1 MKLSNISVDNSF
13 FNAKNDVIF
22 SAKTGS
28 NAQKSASSFDL
39 EAKNSQKYSPNEQTN
54 SANLIRFFDGKN
66 QVNVNLSSQSI
77 DILKSYFDES
87 DFIELED
94 GSVGLSGEA
103 NAYVEGWFKDIAY
116 TRGYAAADENN
127 DGTVDKD
134 ELLNVKG
141 FAAQYFNASFNGDSL
156 NLSNSSN
163 AGTYLKGSDIAQ
175 YASKDFFKD
184 TSIEAVL
191 DRTIRSDKDLDGNL
205 TWLESASK
213 GGKLGNALV
222 NDIMNAAYAAV
233 TQKPIAQVSVQY
245 TEVKFSYSSVS
256 YSKGVNVGTS
266 QMSNIQRLFGDRIK
280 ELLQKYPE
288 FAAIIQSNENISEN
302 TLKQLKEEYNKR
314 AKEFLHSVTGF
325 SDKFIDNRFFNANRL
340 NLQSVERFER
350 FDMEFS
356 MSVLKVDVRA

>member
-1 MKLSNISVDNSF
+1 MNFSSIGVENSF

-28 NAQKSASSFDL
+28 NSAKSASSYDL
-39 EAKNSQKYSPNEQTN
+39 ETQNAQKYSSNQSQN
-54 SANLIRFFDGKN
+54 SANLVRFFDGKN
-66 QVNVNLSSQSI
+66 QVNLNLSNQSI
-77 DILKSYFDES
+77 EILKSYFDEN

-116 TRGYAAADENN
+116 TRGYAAADENS

-141 FAAQYFNASFNGDSL
+141 FAAQYFNASFDGDSL
-156 NLSNSSN
+156 NLSNSRN

-175 YASKDFFKD
+175 YASEGFFKD

-191 DRTIRSDKDLDGNL
+191 DRTIRSDKDMDSNL

-213 GGKLGNALV
+213 GGSLGNALV

-233 TQKPIAQVSVQY
+233 TQKPVAQLSVQY

-256 YSKGVNVGTS
+256 YSKGVGLNS
-266 QMSNIQRLFGDRIK
+266 ASNLQRLFSDKIK

-288 FAAIIQSNENISEN
+288 FAAIIQTNENISEN

-314 AKEFLHSVTGF
+314 AKEFLQSATKL
-325 SDKFIDNRFFNANRL
+325 SNNFINQRFFTNDRL
-340 NLQSVERFER
+340 NLQSVQRFES
-350 FDMEFS
+350 FHMEFS
-356 MSVLKVDVRA
+356 MSILKVDVRA